1 MTTNVIKDDVAELH
15 ASCVNEIGMRIGD
28 FRQQYR
34 QKLEMKLGMNFPS
47 HLRKYPGF
55 AIVKNKLLSPHKK
68 SFITSLFN

>member
-34 QKLEMKLGMNFPS
+34 QRLEMKLDMNFPS

-55 AIVKNKLLSPHKK
+55 AIVKNKLLSPQK